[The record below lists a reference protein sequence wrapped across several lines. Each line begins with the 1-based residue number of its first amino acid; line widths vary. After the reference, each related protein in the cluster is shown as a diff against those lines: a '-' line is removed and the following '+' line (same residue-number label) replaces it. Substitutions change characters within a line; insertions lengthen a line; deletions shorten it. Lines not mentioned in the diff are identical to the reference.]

1 MNVLWSIAA
10 ASAVMIVVVVVVV
23 VVVIGSTDGTK
34 LSWSC
39 CFVTDA
45 HF

>member
-10 ASAVMIVVVVVVV
+10 ASAVTIVVVVV

-39 CFVTDA
+39 CLVTDA